1 MKSNIKEKICKTCR
15 IKKEISEFYPKN
27 GGYFT
32 GSCKICLSE
41 KQKLYPKSRK
51 KYSKEYHRERSIINN
66 YNITKKEYDILYK
79 EQGGK
84 CAICGIPETELKR
97 NFSID
102 HDHKTG
108 KVRGLLCNLCNQG
121 LGSFKDNQS
130 NVENALYYLIL
141 HK

>member
-1 MKSNIKEKICKTCR
+1 MSVYIQTKRKTCKTCG
-15 IKKEISEFYPKN
+15 KEKDIDEFY
-27 GGYFT
+27 GRTSGYYSSF
-32 GSCKICLSE
+32 CKKCTKE
-41 KQKLYPKSRK
+41 RQKQTPRKVYPN
-51 KYSKEYHRERSIINN
+51 EYHREKRLKNV
-66 YNITKKEYDILYK
+66 YNLTKEQYSRLHS

-84 CAICGIPETELKR
+84 CAICGIPETELKK
-97 NFSID
+97 NLCVD

-108 KVRGLLCNLCNQG
+108 KIRGLLCTLCNQG